1 VTLRQNPSKKPPAWL
16 RALGREELPATLTV
30 EGRRYQHAKTFKHDF
45 FAATGLYAI
54 VDGDNPPQSP
64 RAGLSPATC
73 EGGESTG
80 PRGHGTST
88 KVILKVGRR
97 ASLLGVPMDWIG
109 RFLGRREGRL
119 LGMAAGVEGVPRF
132 LGIWGRTGIIHDYVE
147 GRPLSRGDRPDDQ
160 FFSRLTEM
168 LDQIH
173 ALDMAYV
180 DLEKPENILLG
191 DDGRPHLID
200 FQISMDGTGWLA
212 RRWPSRK
219 MRKVLKTA
227 DRYHLMK
234 HWRRLRPDQL
244 TPEQI
249 AQSYKAPFYIAWH
262 RAVFRPFTR
271 MRRQIL
277 VWLGARTSSKGR
289 SPG

>member
-1 VTLRQNPSKKPPAWL
+1 VTRRQNPSKKPPAWL

-30 EGRRYQHAKTFKHDF
+30 EGRRYQHANTFKHDF

-54 VDGDNPPQSP
+54 VAHDDSPQPP
-64 RAGLSPATC
+64 TC
-73 EGGESTG
+73 GTG
-80 PRGHGTST
+80 PQGHNSST

-97 ASLLGVPMDWIG
+97 ASLLGVPMAWIG

-119 LGMAAGVEGVPRF
+119 LDMAAGVEGIPRF
-132 LGIWGRTGIIHDYVE
+132 LGMWGQTGIIHDYVE
-147 GRPLSRGDRPDDQ
+147 GRPLSRGDRPDDY
-160 FFSRLTEM
+160 FFSRLTAM

-173 ALDMAYV
+173 ALDVAYV

-191 DDGRPHLID
+191 DDGRPYLID
-200 FQISMDGTGWLA
+200 FQISFDGTGRFGRL
-212 RRWPSRK
+212 WPSRK
-219 MRKVLKTA
+219 ILHVLQSA
-227 DRYHLMK
+227 DHYHLMK
-234 HWRRLRPDQL
+234 HWRRVRPDQL

-249 AQSYKAPFYIAWH
+249 ALSYKAPFYISWH
-262 RAVFRPFTR
+262 RMLFRPFTR
-271 MRRQIL
+271 VRRQIL